1 MIRTAAQGFPL
12 RLPPLFSRMIP
23 TSPIAMPSHSSL
35 RVRIPKTRLKQSVNS
50 GTVATTTAAM
60 PDGTETPVPRARLIV
75 EDSGPGLS
83 PEHLQRLGERFF
95 RALGNDRPGSGLGWS
110 IVRRIAM
117 ALQLDI
123 QVDRSPDLGGL
134 RVSVAVAMAPQEPE
148 PESTA
153 AASVAAADQPERPS
167 GPPPEP
173 ERSRT

>member
-1 MIRTAAQGFPL
+1 MRHPASRGRISPAGATVRVTV
-12 RLPPLFSRMIP
+12 LPPALAE
-23 TSPIAMPSHSSL
+23 TS
-35 RVRIPKTRLKQSVNS
+35 
-50 GTVATTTAAM
+50 TAAM